1 MIPLSEYIV
10 QNDYEKAESLI
21 INNGFEKPQN
31 KIQAVNAINYLLQKA
46 SQENNQSFLSQL
58 AEAHPDYDLIEL
70 RIMEKIKLQNNNEA
84 EKKLNVAG
92 LAEQVINAN
101 ARQKEIEK
109 KIQIVDEKISNA
121 NGSKQ
126 TNKEKDDKYIQMLTI
141 GCITI
146 LAGIILWKM

>member
-1 MIPLSEYIV
+1 MILLSEYIV
-10 QNDYEKAESLI
+10 QNDYDKAENLI
-21 INNGFEKPQN
+21 MSNGFVKPQN
-31 KIQAVNAINYLLQKA
+31 EIQAVNAINYLLQKA
-46 SQENNQSFLSQL
+46 GQENNHGFLSQL
-58 AEAHPDYDLIEL
+58 AEAHPDYELIEARVL
-70 RIMEKIKLQNNNEA
+70 EKINSQKQPED
-84 EKKLNVAG
+84 EKQSNVAG

-121 NGSKQ
+121 NGEQ
-126 TNKEKDDKYIQMLTI
+126 INKEKDEKYIKMLTI